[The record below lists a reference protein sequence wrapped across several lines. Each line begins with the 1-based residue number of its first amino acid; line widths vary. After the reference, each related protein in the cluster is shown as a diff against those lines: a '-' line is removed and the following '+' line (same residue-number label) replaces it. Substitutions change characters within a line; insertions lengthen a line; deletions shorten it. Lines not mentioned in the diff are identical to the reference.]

1 MQYCATALHCSIN
14 IDVKIHFLGYCNI
27 VEMYWLMHRY
37 KRWIYGQTFK
47 IELTNTNYSEVVVS
61 EKATYLRT
69 YINGKPCM
77 QVFPE
82 PCLHVQPLYYILKSF
97 KSMEKGQLQVRFFTK
112 QPRWINPQLFFL
124 IIQFHLF
131 IISIFLLGVPLKII
145 CYQSLLIVESKI

>member
-1 MQYCATALHCSIN
+1 MLYRKNNVGKNWQMHSYNMWLYCKN
-14 IDVKIHFLGYCNI
+14 IQL
-27 VEMYWLMHRY
+27 R
-37 KRWIYGQTFK
+37 Q
-47 IELTNTNYSEVVVS
+47 LTNTNYSEGVVS

-82 PCLHVQPLYYILKSF
+82 PCLHIQPLYYILKSF
-97 KSMEKGQLQVRFFTK
+97 KSMEEGQLQVRFFTK